1 MTRSP
6 EAVEKTVEFLIG
18 ELGDVTLALRP
29 NLPIV
34 AEGFRFDAKG
44 HIQVFGQGRKISF
57 PIPEDALETCQ
68 RADQILLCE
77 FGASGET
84 PERELILSRFP

>member
-29 NLPIV
+29 NLPIL
-34 AEGFRFDAKG
+34 AEGYRLDTKG
-44 HIQVFGQGRKISF
+44 HVQVFGQGRKISF
-57 PIPEDALETCQ
+57 PIPEDALQTCQ
-68 RADQILLCE
+68 RVDQILLCE
-77 FGASGET
+77 FGVSGET